1 MRIHLKRKT
10 KEKRKTDDAIP
21 QRRKKVRKKS
31 NNAMPHTS
39 IRDRKKDNN
48 AIPQRCIRE
57 RRKGENAMPEG
68 RIREKEKRRRRR
80 RGVAPANGAKADP
93 ASKERRR
100 DPGRKRGGS
109 STPIRSL
116 EAGGWGEGSRGSV
129 HAGWNHLGGQRSKL
143 TITCAS
149 PACGKNTNLLEWLS
163 HADGPTAGRGDVC
176 Y

>member
-1 MRIHLKRKT
+1 
-10 KEKRKTDDAIP
+10 
-21 QRRKKVRKKS
+21 
-31 NNAMPHTS
+31 MPHTS

-80 RGVAPANGAKADP
+80 RGVAPANGAQADP

-116 EAGGWGEGSRGSV
+116 EAGGVGRGIK
-129 HAGWNHLGGQRSKL
+129 GQRACRVEPFRWAAEQAHNNVRFPRVRQKYKL
-143 TITCAS
+143 IGMVES
-149 PACGKNTNLLEWLS
+149 
-163 HADGPTAGRGDVC
+163 R
-176 Y
+176 